1 MFGDTLNTMKTLK
14 GSKVLREDV
23 VIKKKSTLM
32 AILEAAQAEVKI
44 GGGTQD
50 IASDKDLDRDVKV
63 PEKTVVDKAPE
74 VKGEQMDGGKIEGQ
88 DTVKKEGK
96 ENEKNEA
103 KVNEGK
109 KEDEAAAAV
118 TKSAVSLLRKIHKAE
133 NVEALEDIMNTLEK
147 SATKGSI
154 SSEQETR
161 LKAAWARRKEA
172 LKDNPKAPA
181 DEPTQA
187 EEDAIEKEEP
197 KDDTDESFANKS
209 MSRPLNE
216 STSMDDM
223 IKKLRDVTLSVSE
236 SDKVDTDQN
245 PGKEGGVKTEGA
257 PAKDPDAKPKQD
269 VKSSDAPV
277 KQDTGALDV
286 DKEVKDT
293 DPKLNK
299 ENVSNEGEPGLQGGK
314 APVVKQNTSAL
325 DGNSADVN
333 LSKDGVKK
341 EENIDKLDDK
351 GKETVKQ
358 NVGALTDS
366 KESKVNEMAMIKID
380 NEGLM
385 QLVRKAQKYLKRL
398 EASTQTSDKELK
410 KIYDK
415 DVEVVKTA
423 LTFLEKGDLKGAQSF
438 LEKNSRTDSRGRDRA
453 RGADWADILLS
464 DLEDLVNSAYEKA
477 IQPYQSKLDKY
488 SKTLDD
494 PRTGRKYDTEESKV
508 PDVTSDSIEAITKA
522 LYEMVDADKEEKAE
536 KKDGREYFGMSGKET
551 LYAAIDKGEG
561 AGEGEE
567 GVEGTEVKNVKSI
580 KSITVYDSIG
590 NEVAKLQNDGEM
602 PNAKF
607 ISLAAENAKLDSV
620 GFQILQGLGI
630 LNTEEEEQPVD
641 QPAMKEKGEE
651 EGATSDVT
659 NDEKE
664 ASKATA
670 ADQDAEP
677 VEQHESKKGKAVKG
691 KMNEGTK
698 ELKTGEDVA
707 QYVVDNLKFP
717 SDSENGYVVYKGV
730 KYSDIK
736 SRGHSTGEVA
746 LKLGKALGIDMSKAV
761 DLKYMKKNL
770 LESTVNE
777 GIAENTQIALSHAIT
792 SLDNSSKF
800 VAQGLKAEGVMKKD
814 QLELAIKELG
824 EAEAQIK
831 MVLGTNAQP
840 VALPQ
845 EAAPTLEPTAAAEPA
860 LEAPAEGGEGTEGY
874 ESRMNEDKGAPIY
887 LRDLNQRLQSTYTE
901 DIEKLRAKMGNIE
914 DKDIIVGYFIEPIQV
929 MESKIPDVTAD
940 DIDTITKKLYEKYI
954 KKTEAK

>member
-63 PEKTVVDKAPE
+63 PEKTVVDKAPD

-257 PAKDPDAKPKQD
+257 PAKDPDGKPKQD

-314 APVVKQNTSAL
+314 APVVKQNTAAL

-358 NVGALTDS
+358 NTGAL
-366 KESKVNEMAMIKID
+366 
-380 NEGLM
+380 
-385 QLVRKAQKYLKRL
+385 
-398 EASTQTSDKELK
+398 
-410 KIYDK
+410 K
-415 DVEVVKTA
+415 D
-423 LTFLEKGDLKGAQSF
+423 
-438 LEKNSRTDSRGRDRA
+438 
-453 RGADWADILLS
+453 
-464 DLEDLVNSAYEKA
+464 
-477 IQPYQSKLDKY
+477 
-488 SKTLDD
+488 
-494 PRTGRKYDTEESKV
+494 SKV
-508 PDVTSDSIEAITKA
+508 PDVTKDSIEAITKA
-522 LYEMVDADKEEKAE
+522 LYEKVNEDKEEEAE
-536 KKDGREYFGMSGKET
+536 KKDGKEYFGMSGKET
-551 LYAAIDKGEG
+551 LYAVIDKGE
-561 AGEGEE
+561 AAAEGEE
-567 GVEGTEVKNVKSI
+567 GAEKPAGTEGKI

-590 NEVAKLQNDGEM
+590 QEVAKLQNDGDM

>member
-1 MFGDTLNTMKTLK
+1 MFKGDVLDTMKTLK
-14 GSKVLREDV
+14 GSKILREDV

-32 AILEAAQAEVKI
+32 SILEAAQAEVKI

-74 VKGEQMDGGKIEGQ
+74 VKGEQMDGGKLEGQ

-197 KDDTDESFANKS
+197 KEDTDESFANKS

-257 PAKDPDAKPKQD
+257 PAKDPDGKPKQD

-314 APVVKQNTSAL
+314 APVVKQNTAAL

-333 LSKDGVKK
+333 LNKDGVKK

-351 GKETVKQ
+351 GKEAVKQ
-358 NVGALTDS
+358 NTGAL
-366 KESKVNEMAMIKID
+366 
-380 NEGLM
+380 
-385 QLVRKAQKYLKRL
+385 
-398 EASTQTSDKELK
+398 SD
-410 KIYDK
+410 
-415 DVEVVKTA
+415 
-423 LTFLEKGDLKGAQSF
+423 
-438 LEKNSRTDSRGRDRA
+438 
-453 RGADWADILLS
+453 
-464 DLEDLVNSAYEKA
+464 
-477 IQPYQSKLDKY
+477 
-488 SKTLDD
+488 
-494 PRTGRKYDTEESKV
+494 SKV
-508 PDVTSDSIEAITKA
+508 PDVTKDSIEAITKA
-522 LYEMVDADKEEKAE
+522 LYEKVNEDKEEEAE
-536 KKDGREYFGMSGKET
+536 KKDGKEYFGMSGKET
-551 LYAAIDKGEG
+551 LYAVIDKGE
-561 AGEGEE
+561 AAAEGEE
-567 GVEGTEVKNVKSI
+567 GAEKPAGTEGKI

-590 NEVAKLQNDGEM
+590 QEVAKLQNDGDM

-677 VEQHESKKGKAVKG
+677 VEQHESKKP
-691 KMNEGTK
+691 
-698 ELKTGEDVA
+698 VA
-707 QYVVDNLKFP
+707 AK
-717 SDSENGYVVYKGV
+717 
-730 KYSDIK
+730 
-736 SRGHSTGEVA
+736 
-746 LKLGKALGIDMSKAV
+746 
-761 DLKYMKKNL
+761 
-770 LESTVNE
+770 VNE